1 MKNNQKPFLI
11 SEIGG
16 NHEGD
21 FKKALELTK
30 LAIESKV
37 DCIKF
42 QIYDADSLVNKKIS
56 PERHAHFKK
65 FELEVEQYIE
75 LAKICKK
82 NKIIFSASVWNLNIL
97 NKINKHID
105 IYKIGSGDLTSYPI
119 IKRIIEMKKPII
131 ISTGLSDFNEVE
143 NVVNFIREID
153 SLYYDK
159 NMLAVLQ
166 CTSMYPIN
174 KSDVNLNV
182 MNQFTNKLN
191 VTAGYSDH
199 TIGLFAIQ
207 TAISL
212 GAEIIEFHFTDLE
225 SRNNKSFRDHQVSLT
240 KDEVI
245 DLLNYIDE
253 IIKVKGDG
261 EKRLLSIEKENKHEI
276 SFRRG
281 VYLKKGIKKGEKIL
295 EKDLVLLR
303 PYAGTDPRNISDLI
317 NSRAMKDL
325 IPLEPLFK
333 GKHYE

>member
-1 MKNNQKPFLI
+1 
-11 SEIGG
+11 
-16 NHEGD
+16 
-21 FKKALELTK
+21 
-30 LAIESKV
+30 
-37 DCIKF
+37 
-42 QIYDADSLVNKKIS
+42 
-56 PERHAHFKK
+56 
-65 FELEVEQYIE
+65 
-75 LAKICKK
+75 
-82 NKIIFSASVWNLNIL
+82 
-97 NKINKHID
+97 
-105 IYKIGSGDLTSYPI
+105 
-119 IKRIIEMKKPII
+119 
-131 ISTGLSDFNEVE
+131 
-143 NVVNFIREID
+143 
-153 SLYYDK
+153 
-159 NMLAVLQ
+159 
-166 CTSMYPIN
+166 
-174 KSDVNLNV
+174 
-182 MNQFTNKLN
+182 
-191 VTAGYSDH
+191 
-199 TIGLFAIQ
+199 
-207 TAISL
+207 
-212 GAEIIEFHFTDLE
+212 HFTDLE